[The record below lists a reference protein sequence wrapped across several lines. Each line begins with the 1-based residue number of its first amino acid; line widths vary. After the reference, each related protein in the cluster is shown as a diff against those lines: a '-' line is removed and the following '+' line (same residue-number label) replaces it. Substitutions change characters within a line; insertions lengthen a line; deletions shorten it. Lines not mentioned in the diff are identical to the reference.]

1 CDPLAL
7 ETKATPVE
15 ESTCVLE
22 SMFGEGDVPTDGFS
36 DFVVCGVRLA
46 CLVWFLGVTATSS
59 AGLIGFKDTA
69 LESTAL
75 PLSCSL
81 RAVITKT
88 FS

>member
-7 ETKATPVE
+7 ETKATPIE
-15 ESTCVLE
+15 EST
-22 SMFGEGDVPTDGFS
+22 
-36 DFVVCGVRLA
+36 VRLT
-46 CLVWFLGVTATSS
+46 CLVWLLGVTATSLGTSGTTSTCSS
-59 AGLIGFKDTA
+59 AGSIGFKDTA
-69 LESTAL
+69 LVSTAL